1 MTATLPEA
9 DRQIKTLN
17 TQRLHLPLANLT
29 QSNIGLGTQTLPAHS
44 RGSVV
49 VRCSVGRGIGVEII
63 AEHSDEEDALSQRLT
78 SAQPVLELLQRIF
91 TVDQLTSQSF
101 R

>member
-1 MTATLPEA
+1 MTATLPGA

-17 TQRLHLPLANLT
+17 TQRLQLPLADLT
-29 QSNIGLGTQTLPAHS
+29 QSNIGLGTQALPAHR
-44 RGSVV
+44 RGSIV
-49 VRCSVGRGIGVEII
+49 VRCSVGGNIGVEVI
-63 AEHSDEEDALSQRLT
+63 AEHSDEEDALYQRLT

-91 TVDQLTSQSF
+91 TADQLTSQSI